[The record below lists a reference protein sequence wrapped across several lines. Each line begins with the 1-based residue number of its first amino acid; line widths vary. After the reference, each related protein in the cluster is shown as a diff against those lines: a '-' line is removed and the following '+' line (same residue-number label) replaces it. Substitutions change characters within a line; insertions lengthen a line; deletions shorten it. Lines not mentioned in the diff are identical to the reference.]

1 MTDHRQFFRLALAE
15 AWGSPDPSTQTGA
28 IIVDA
33 GGRVVS
39 GGCNDFPEGVAAKPE
54 RLERPLKYS
63 FMEHAERNAIYSA
76 GEIVDT
82 DVMYALWAACDDC
95 ARAIIQ
101 SGIRTVHTHGFYLGN
116 DAIDKTGTRRDWGE
130 TLKVSFTMFEEA
142 GVDVI
147 YHDFQVMRQG
157 ESLLYNGEPVRF

>member
-95 ARAIIQ
+95 ARAVKPKFNLATYALTIQ
-101 SGIRTVHTHGFYLGN
+101 ITKPPIPPLKM
-116 DAIDKTGTRRDWGE
+116 AGT
-130 TLKVSFTMFEEA
+130 L
-142 GVDVI
+142 
-147 YHDFQVMRQG
+147 
-157 ESLLYNGEPVRF
+157 